1 MYYRYE
7 VWRKYP
13 DDRIKSNKLKF
24 ESFGVFILDDLETKS
39 NMHLFIPHN
48 NIIHIVDYGKE
59 KDGE

>member
-13 DDRIKSNKLKF
+13 DDRIKSNKLKIMPY
-24 ESFGVFILDDLETKS
+24 GIYILDDFETKS
-39 NMHLFIPHN
+39 NIQLFIPHN

-59 KDGE
+59 ENVK

>member
-13 DDRIKSNKLKF
+13 DDRIKSNNLMI
-24 ESFGVFILDDLETKS
+24 EPFGVFILDDLEKKS
-39 NMHLFIPHN
+39 NMQLFIPHN

-59 KDGE
+59 ENGE